1 MEPVPPGSGP
11 AKRDDGAGKVTE
23 AIIMQHLILHIGR
36 HKTGTTALQYCFSCN
51 EGPLAAAGIHYPR
64 TGIDWVAHHR
74 IAARLSGQT
83 DPSFD
88 PAEDDLLSEL
98 LDEIRKCGQQ
108 HVLISSEGF
117 QSCDPAIVRR
127 AFQDFDISVVAV
139 SLKKLSYLQSSYLQ
153 SIHAEKFAG
162 SIEEYERD
170 EFFCDYSRFLSSWEN
185 SIPVERIITRVFS
198 RDFLKS
204 GDVVSDFFNY
214 VLGEKLGL
222 HVRYEPVK
230 ADPIASNAS
239 LKGRAIAFKKR
250 LNTVLENDHYY
261 FPALYKALSAWSSGV
276 RERINL
282 VSPEL
287 AGELERKY
295 RKSNI
300 KVMKKLSL
308 PPGLLEFR
316 ESDTYQTIES
326 MGPAE
331 FLRFLRMIVGMDKDC
346 EILLEDCYRVDIR
359 DCGSEW
365 LLKWGANIRMDSL
378 RYVKIR
384 QEEATKSLADIGS
397 VRSAGHAIRKREFNP
412 DQDRVFLEFDDRQ
425 TVNVR
430 QFLEH
435 RS

>member
-1 MEPVPPGSGP
+1 
-11 AKRDDGAGKVTE
+11 
-23 AIIMQHLILHIGR
+23 MQHLILHVGR

-51 EGPLAAAGIHYPR
+51 EGPLAEAGIHYPR

-74 IAARLSGQT
+74 IAARISEQT
-83 DPSFD
+83 DPLFD
-88 PAEDDLLSEL
+88 PVQDDLLSQL
-98 LDEIRKCGQQ
+98 LDEIKNCGKR

-117 QSCDPAIVRR
+117 QSCDPAIVKR
-127 AFQDFDISVVAV
+127 AFKDFDISAV
-139 SLKKLSYLQSSYLQ
+139 IYIRDQLSYLQSSYLQ
-153 SIHAEKFAG
+153 SIHAEKYAG

-170 EFFCDYSRFLSSWEN
+170 KFFCDYSRFLSSWEN
-185 SIPVERIITRVFS
+185 SIPMERIIMRVFS
-198 RDFLKS
+198 KDVLVSR
-204 GDVVSDFFNY
+204 DVVADFFHY
-214 VLGEKLGL
+214 VLGEKLGIQ
-222 HVRYEPVK
+222 VRYDPVK
-230 ADPIASNAS
+230 PDPIASNTS

-261 FPALYKALSAWSSGV
+261 FPALYKALGAWSSGV
-276 RERINL
+276 SERPNF

-287 AGELERKY
+287 AGELDRKY

-300 KVMKKLSL
+300 KVLKRLSL

-316 ESDTYQTIES
+316 ESDTHQTIES

-331 FLRFLRMIVGMDKDC
+331 VLRFLRLIIGMDKDC

-378 RYVKIR
+378 PYVKIR
-384 QEEATKSLADIGS
+384 RGEASKSLADTGS
-397 VRSAGHAIRKREFNP
+397 VRPDGHAIRKSDFNP
-412 DQDRVFLEFDDRQ
+412 DQDQVFLEFDDCQ
-425 TVNVR
+425 IVNVC

-435 RS
+435 RSKQDP

>member
-1 MEPVPPGSGP
+1 
-11 AKRDDGAGKVTE
+11 
-23 AIIMQHLILHIGR
+23 MQHLILHIGR

-51 EGPLAAAGIHYPR
+51 EGPLAAAEIYYPR

-74 IAARLSGQT
+74 IAARISGQT

-98 LDEIRKCGQQ
+98 LDEIRNCGKQ
-108 HVLISSEGF
+108 HILVSSEGF
-117 QSCDPAIVRR
+117 QSCDPAIVKR
-127 AFQDFDISVVAV
+127 AFQNFSISVVV
-139 SLKKLSYLQSSYLQ
+139 YIRDQLSYLQSSYLQ
-153 SIHAEKFAG
+153 SIHAEKYAG

-170 EFFCDYSRFLSSWEN
+170 RFFCDYSRFLSSWEN
-185 SIPVERIITRVFS
+185 SIPMERIITRVFS
-198 RDFLKS
+198 KDSLVS
-204 GDVVSDFFNY
+204 GDVVADFFNY
-214 VLGEKLGL
+214 VLGEKLGIL
-222 HVRYEPVK
+222 VRYDPVK
-230 ADPIASNAS
+230 PDPIASNAS
-239 LKGRAIAFKKR
+239 LKGRSIAFKIR

-261 FPALYKALSAWSSGV
+261 FPALYKTLSAWSSGV
-276 RERINL
+276 RERTNL

-295 RKSNI
+295 RKSN
-300 KVMKKLSL
+300 VNVLKKLSL

-316 ESDTYQTIES
+316 KSDTYQTIES

-331 FLRFLRMIVGMDKDC
+331 FLQFLRLIIGMDKDC

-378 RYVKIR
+378 PYVKIR
-384 QEEATKSLADIGS
+384 QVESTKSLADIGS
-397 VRSAGHAIRKREFNP
+397 VRPAGHAIRKRDFNP
-412 DQDRVFLEFDDRQ
+412 DQDQVFLEFDDCQ
-425 TVNVR
+425 IVNVS

-435 RS
+435 RSKQDP